1 MNPITIVGAGAIG
14 GTIGAYLTR
23 AGIGVRLVDKVAEH
37 VAAMR
42 TTGLRI
48 EGFGETFT
56 VAVDAVVPEDF
67 TGPLGTVLL
76 AVKAQ
81 DTESTLRAL
90 LPFLDENSVVVSL
103 QNGLC
108 ERTIAGLIGPERT
121 VGCLVNFSADY
132 LGPGVIT
139 YGGPG
144 TVRLG
149 ELDGKPA
156 ARLESLRDLLQ
167 PFGTVEVTDNIWG
180 YIWGKLGYANVL
192 FGSALTDET
201 MADVIDS
208 HRELVVDL
216 AAEVYEVAA
225 LEHIEPVAFD
235 DVEPGLYVPRKA
247 RDWAA
252 INASLDR
259 LVARRRAD
267 RKTHSGIW
275 RDLAVRRRKTEVDH
289 QIGAVAEI
297 GGGHGLPMT
306 LTRQVVRMIHEIEDG
321 TRERGLANLGELE
334 RSRHTP
340 AATEAAPTQLGSS

>member
-1 MNPITIVGAGAIG
+1 MTPVTIVGAGAIG

-23 AGIGVRLVDKVAEH
+23 AGVPVRLVDKVAEH
-37 VAAMR
+37 IETMR
-42 TTGLRI
+42 STGLRI
-48 EGFGETFT
+48 EGFDGPFT
-56 VAVDAVVPEDF
+56 VAVDAVAAAEL
-67 TGPLGTVLL
+67 TGPLGIVLL

-81 DTESTLRAL
+81 DTEASVRTL
-90 LPFLDENSVVVSL
+90 LPLLDENSVVVSL

-108 ERTIAGLIGPERT
+108 ERTIAGLVGPART

-132 LGPGVIT
+132 LAPGVIT

-149 ELDGKPA
+149 ELDGSRTP
-156 ARLESLRDLLQ
+156 RLERLHELLQ
-167 PFGTVEVTDNIWG
+167 PFGTVEITDNIWG
-180 YIWGKLGYANVL
+180 YVWGKLGYANVL

-208 HRELVVDL
+208 RRELVVDL
-216 AAEVYEVAA
+216 ASEVYEAA
-225 LEHIEPVAFD
+225 AREGIEPEAFD
-235 DVEPGLYVPRKA
+235 DVEPALYVPREA

-267 RKTHSGIW
+267 KKTHSGIW
-275 RDLAVRRRKTEVDH
+275 RDLAVRKRRTEVDH
-289 QIGAVAEI
+289 QIGAAAEI
-297 GGGHGLPMT
+297 GTGHGLPMT

-321 TRERGLANLGELE
+321 TRERGLSNLDELE
-334 RSRHTP
+334 ALRADP
-340 AATEAAPTQLGSS
+340 AART

>member
-1 MNPITIVGAGAIG
+1 MSPVTIVGAGAIG

-23 AGIGVRLVDKVAEH
+23 AGVEVRLVDKVAEH
-37 VAAMR
+37 VTAMR

-48 EGFGETFT
+48 EGFGESFT
-56 VAVDAVVPEDF
+56 TKVDAVLPEELSA
-67 TGPLGTVLL
+67 PLGTVLL

-81 DTESTLRAL
+81 DTEAAVRSL
-90 LPFLDENSVVVSL
+90 LPSLDKGSVVVSL

-108 ERTIAGLIGPERT
+108 ERTIARLIGPERT

-132 LGPGVIT
+132 LQPGVIT

-149 ELDGKPA
+149 ELDGRPA
-156 ARLESLRDLLQ
+156 SRVDRLAELLS
-167 PFGTVEVTDNIWG
+167 PFGTVEVTSNIWG
-180 YIWGKLGYANVL
+180 YVWGKLGYANVL

-208 HRELVVDL
+208 HRALVVDL
-216 AAEVYEVAA
+216 ASEVYEVAA
-225 LEHIEPVAFD
+225 LERIEPVAFD
-235 DVEPGLYVPRKA
+235 DVEPALYVPRDA
-247 RDWAA
+247 RDWAT

-275 RDLAVRRRKTEVDH
+275 RDLAIRKRRTEVDH

-297 GGGHGLPMT
+297 GRGHGLPMP
-306 LTRQVVRMIHEIEDG
+306 LTARVVSMIHEIEDG
-321 TRERGLANLGELE
+321 ARKRDLANLEELE
-334 RSRHTP
+334 LVRRET
-340 AATEAAPTQLGSS
+340 ASSAEGGPS

>member
-1 MNPITIVGAGAIG
+1 MTGVVTVVGAGAIG
-14 GTIGAYLTR
+14 GTIGAHLTR
-23 AGIGVRLVDKVAEH
+23 AGTAVRLVDRAAGH

-42 TTGLRI
+42 KTGLRI
-48 EGFGETFT
+48 EGYGGPFT
-56 VAVDAVVPEDF
+56 VAVDAVTPGEL
-67 TGPLGTVLL
+67 TGPLGVVLL

-81 DTESTLRAL
+81 DTEDTVRAL
-90 LPFLDENSVVVSL
+90 LPLLDEDSVVVSL

-108 ERTIAGLIGPERT
+108 ERTIAGLAGAERT

-132 LGPGVIT
+132 LEPGVIT

-149 ELDGKPA
+149 ELDGTSSPRL
-156 ARLESLRDLLQ
+156 ARLRDLLQ
-167 PFGTVEVTDNIWG
+167 LFGTVEITGNIWG
-180 YIWGKLGYANVL
+180 YLWGKLGYANVL

-201 MADVIDS
+201 MADVIDAR
-208 HRELVVDL
+208 RELVVDL
-216 AAEVYEVAA
+216 AAEVYEAAA
-225 LEHIEPVAFD
+225 LEGIEPVGFD
-235 DVEPGLYVPRKA
+235 DVEPALYVPRET

-259 LVARRRAD
+259 LVARRKAD

-275 RDLAVRRRKTEVDH
+275 RDLAVRRRRTEVDH

-297 GGGHGLPMT
+297 GVAHGLPMT

-321 TRERGLANLGELE
+321 ARERGLSNLDELDRLRAGLAA
-334 RSRHTP
+334 RS
-340 AATEAAPTQLGSS
+340 

>member
-1 MNPITIVGAGAIG
+1 MSPVTIVGAGAIG
-14 GTIGAYLTR
+14 GTIGAHLTR
-23 AGIGVRLVDKVAEH
+23 AGVAVRLVDKVPEH

-42 TTGLRI
+42 AAGLRI

-56 VAVDAVVPEDF
+56 TGVDAVLPEEL

-81 DTESTLRAL
+81 DTESTVRAL
-90 LPFLDENSVVVSL
+90 LPLLDENSVVVSL

-108 ERTIAGLIGPERT
+108 ERTIAGLAGPERT

-132 LGPGVIT
+132 LEPGVIT

-149 ELDGKPA
+149 ELDGKPSP
-156 ARLESLRDLLQ
+156 RLDRLAELLR
-167 PFGTVEVTDNIWG
+167 PFGTVEVTPNIWG

-201 MADVIDS
+201 MADVVDS

-225 LEHIEPVAFD
+225 LEHVEPVGFD
-235 DVEPGLYVPRKA
+235 DVEPALYVPRKT
-247 RDWAA
+247 RDWDA

-275 RDLAVRRRKTEVDH
+275 RDLAVRKRRTEVDH

-297 GGGHGLPMT
+297 GRGHGLPMT
-306 LTRQVVRMIHEIEDG
+306 LTTRVVSMIHEIEDG
-321 TRERGLANLGELE
+321 ARERAVANLDELE
-334 RSRHTP
+334 ALRRET
-340 AATEAAPTQLGSS
+340 AAPAESGPS